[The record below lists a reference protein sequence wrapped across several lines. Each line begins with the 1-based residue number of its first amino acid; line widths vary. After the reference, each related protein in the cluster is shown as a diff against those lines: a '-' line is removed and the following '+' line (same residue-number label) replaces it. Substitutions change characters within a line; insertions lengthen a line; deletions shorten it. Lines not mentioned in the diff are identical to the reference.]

1 MRAGLLPKGF
11 GCLGRSWRNYFVLSL
26 LPFAFVNFR
35 GTQTLPPRIR
45 ETFKDMVHPLFAF
58 KGSCSHKR
66 SSQGYG
72 RLGLSEVQLEQEEEA
87 VHQRQ
92 QLGSQALM
100 APLVAPAQDEAADT
114 RKPGAP
120 LSSRITPR
128 ILGSAR
134 HKGQPHMTACL
145 HIYLLK
151 PALRSVKGL
160 VSCLSI
166 KT

>member
-1 MRAGLLPKGF
+1 
-11 GCLGRSWRNYFVLSL
+11 
-26 LPFAFVNFR
+26 
-35 GTQTLPPRIR
+35 
-45 ETFKDMVHPLFAF
+45 MVYPLFAF

-134 HKGQPHMTACL
+134 HKGQPHMKACL